1 MGRSAPD
8 HGGMCIDSQIIMKMV
23 PNMAAVVMLI
33 CLMTCPSVAR
43 ELVPLRPENMS
54 CSFVQTKESVM
65 LQEKMVSSGRMYF
78 SSPDKV
84 RWEYMEPLSRVFIMN
99 GEEAV
104 FIADGKKQKVDL
116 SKNRMFRGISQV
128 MMLGLSGSP
137 LVSDNDF
144 SVEVRETALM
154 WEVTMTP
161 KKKDMARFMAEVRL
175 VLRKTD
181 CLVTRVT
188 IVEPGGDLTCIEL
201 KDIDLQTT
209 ADEEKFD
216 VR

>member
-8 HGGMCIDSQIIMKMV
+8 HGVLCIDSQIIMKIV

-43 ELVPLRPENMS
+43 VLVPLRPENMS

-84 RWEYMEPLSRVFIMN
+84 RWEYVEPLSRVFIMN

-137 LVSDNDF
+137 LLSDNDF

>member
-1 MGRSAPD
+1 
-8 HGGMCIDSQIIMKMV
+8 
-23 PNMAAVVMLI
+23 
-33 CLMTCPSVAR
+33 
-43 ELVPLRPENMS
+43 
-54 CSFVQTKESVM
+54 
-65 LQEKMVSSGRMYF
+65 
-78 SSPDKV
+78 
-84 RWEYMEPLSRVFIMN
+84 
-99 GEEAV
+99 
-104 FIADGKKQKVDL
+104 
-116 SKNRMFRGISQV
+116 

-144 SVEVRETALM
+144 SVETRETDLM
-154 WEVTMTP
+154 WEVTLTP

-175 VLRKTD
+175 MLRKSD
-181 CLVTRVT
+181 CLVTMIT